1 MEACKTRFVPK
12 LIKQMNEKSARNSR
26 KNIDDINLSLKTE
39 TDEEKKKELTNK
51 KKFWEDLLKIQ
62 KQNIKKPNKKGLL
75 KLQNYFVIQGV
86 WVRQCK
92 KPNIRI
98 KI

>member
-39 TDEEKKKELTNK
+39 TDEEKKKRTYK
-51 KKFWEDLLKIQ
+51 
-62 KQNIKKPNKKGLL
+62 
-75 KLQNYFVIQGV
+75 
-86 WVRQCK
+86 
-92 KPNIRI
+92 
-98 KI
+98 